1 MAHPLNLTID
11 LFLSRM
17 EAKGEFDDLAGSGE
31 PIPELDGPAPTVIDK
46 LLAESDGKPVPV
58 LLNMEIAA
66 IRERL
71 RAEHDPAQRLA
82 IQKELADKQT
92 RLAIE
97 IEAYNR

>member
-17 EAKGEFDDLAGSGE
+17 EAQGEFDQLAGSGE
-31 PIPELDGPAPTVIDK
+31 PIADLDAPAPTVIDK
-46 LLAESDGKPVPV
+46 LLAESEAKPVPV
-58 LLNMEIAA
+58 VLNIEIAA

-71 RAEHDPAQRLA
+71 RAEHDPAARKA
-82 IQKELADKQT
+82 IMKELADRQT

>member
-17 EAKGEFDDLAGSGE
+17 EARGEFDDLSGSGE
-31 PIPELDGPAPTVIDK
+31 PIPDLEGPAPSVIDK
-46 LLAESDGKPVPV
+46 LLAESDARPVPV
-58 LLNMEIAA
+58 LLNIEIAA
-66 IRERL
+66 LRERL
-71 RAEHDPAQRLA
+71 NGEHDPALRKD
-82 IQKELADKQT
+82 IMKELADKQT